1 MLKLLN
7 QLLNLLI
14 TMLKLL
20 MLNPLLL
27 KLLIVGSAE
36 AVQSVDLVSTIKAV
50 DYEYSLFCV
59 SVGSPE

>member
-1 MLKLLN
+1 MN

-20 MLNPLLL
+20 
-27 KLLIVGSAE
+27 IVVDVESVVVEAVVVE

-50 DYEYSLFCV
+50 DCEYSLFCV
-59 SVGSPE
+59 SVDSPQ

>member
-1 MLKLLN
+1 MN

-20 MLNPLLL
+20 
-27 KLLIVGSAE
+27 IVVDVEPVVVE

-50 DYEYSLFCV
+50 DCEYSLFCV
-59 SVGSPE
+59 SVGSPQ

>member
-1 MLKLLN
+1 
-7 QLLNLLI
+7 
-14 TMLKLL
+14 

-50 DYEYSLFCV
+50 DCEYSLFCV
-59 SVGSPE
+59 SVGSLQ